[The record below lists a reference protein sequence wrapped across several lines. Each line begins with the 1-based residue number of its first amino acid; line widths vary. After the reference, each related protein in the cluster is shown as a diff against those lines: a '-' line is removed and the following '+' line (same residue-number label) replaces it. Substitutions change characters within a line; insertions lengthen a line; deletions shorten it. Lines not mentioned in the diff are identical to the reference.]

1 MTVRPAFTLGI
12 LGSGQ
17 LGRMIAIAAAE
28 LGIPSHIY
36 APDAS
41 TSPAGQVAAH
51 VQTAEYQDAEAL
63 AEFAAG
69 VEAVVCEFENVPA
82 SALAILAELVPVS
95 PGAKALQTAQSR
107 QAEKTLARELGIA
120 VPDFWPVASAA
131 ELADALVVLDGPGIL
146 KTDRMGYDGKGQIRL
161 DSRAAAGEIWQQM
174 GGVPCVLERLV
185 DFSAE
190 ISFLVAR
197 DAAGQLSHF
206 PASQNS
212 HQDGILARSVAP
224 ADCAE
229 TLLAE
234 GRQAVSRLAEAL
246 QLVGVLAM
254 ESFVTATGQLLFNEI
269 APRPHNSFH
278 WTIEGCATSQFTQ
291 LVRVLAG
298 MGFGATDMDR
308 GWQMVNLLGQDMD
321 QVADHLAR
329 PHRRVHLYG
338 KTEARPGRKM
348 GHVSWPI

>member
-1 MTVRPAFTLGI
+1 MSARPPFTLGI

-17 LGRMIAIAAAE
+17 LGRMIAVAAAQ
-28 LGIPSHIY
+28 LGIPCHIY
-36 APDAS
+36 APDAPD
-41 TSPAGQVAAH
+41 SPAGQLATRIY
-51 VQTAEYQDAEAL
+51 TADYQDAAAL

-82 SALAILAELVPVS
+82 SALAILSEQVPVS

-107 QAEKTLARELGIA
+107 QAEKSLAAELGIK
-120 VPDFWPVASAA
+120 VPDFWPVSSAA
-131 ELADALVVLDGPGIL
+131 ELADALAALDGLGIL

-161 DSRAAAGEIWQQM
+161 DSRAAAEQVWQQI
-174 GGVPCVLERLV
+174 GSVPCVLERLV

-197 DAAGQLSHF
+197 DAAGQLCHF

-224 ADCAE
+224 ADCDAA
-229 TLLAE
+229 LLAE
-234 GRQAVSRLAEAL
+234 GRQAVAQLAEAL

-254 ESFVTATGQLLFNEI
+254 ESFVTTAGQLLFNEI

-278 WTIEGCATSQFTQ
+278 WTIEGCVTSQFTQ

-308 GWQMVNLLGQDMD
+308 PWQMVNLLGQDMD
-321 QVADHLAR
+321 QIAGHLAS
-329 PHRRVHLYG
+329 PQRRVHLYG

-348 GHVSWPI
+348 GHVSWPV

>member
-1 MTVRPAFTLGI
+1 MSTRPPFTLGI

-17 LGRMIAIAAAE
+17 LGRMIALAAAE
-28 LGIPSHIY
+28 LGIPCHVF
-36 APDAS
+36 APDAPQ
-41 TSPAGQVAAH
+41 SPAGQIA
-51 VQTAEYQDAEAL
+51 VQTLAADYRDAAAL

-69 VEAVVCEFENVPA
+69 VDAVVCEFENVPA
-82 SALAILAELVPVS
+82 SALTILSDLLPVS
-95 PGAKALQTAQSR
+95 PGAKALETAQSR
-107 QAEKTLARELGIA
+107 QAEKTLARDLGIE
-120 VPDFWPVASAA
+120 VPDFWPVASADG
-131 ELADALVVLDGPGIL
+131 LATALVALDGPGIL

-161 DSRAAAGEIWQQM
+161 DSRAEAEKIWQQM

-190 ISFLVAR
+190 VSFLVAR
-197 DAAGQLSHF
+197 DAAGQLCHF

-224 ADCAE
+224 ADCDAAVLE
-229 TLLAE
+229 A
-234 GRQAVSRLAEAL
+234 GRQAVAKLADAL

-298 MGFGATDMDR
+298 MGFGSPEMDR
-308 GWQMVNLLGQDMD
+308 PWQMVNLLGEDMD
-321 QVADHLAR
+321 QIADHLAR
-329 PHRRVHLYG
+329 PGRHLHLYG
-338 KTEARPGRKM
+338 KTEPRPGRKM
-348 GHVSWPI
+348 GHVSWPL